1 MAAPSTNSIVTT
13 SPESVCA
20 RDFPAAIVSTF
31 FDKVGGIASFIAGMY
46 RESIS
51 RNDRIV
57 FLSPNIRN
65 PARKQTR
72 IGGKGRLAQLL
83 CTFAALRETKAR
95 YVQCHGAWY
104 LQLGCILYKWT
115 ERVLGRR
122 VRLTFVSHSVVDL
135 SHRPLA
141 RRIFNA
147 LDNCADGH
155 AFVSDYLLEYYTTN
169 NKYRFESR
177 PMVIE
182 LATSGADDRKPEDL
196 KRIAEALEPIRARG
210 IAIVTYIG
218 LVFYEGKY
226 RGARMLLD
234 AVAKLLAAG
243 HSLHLAVATGGD
255 YFPQFMADIEK
266 RNLGGRVTVFSD
278 LMPAEGLLDYSALHC
293 HISFQDAF
301 PIVILEALR
310 AGVPTLIN
318 DLGFGPR
325 QDIDGLVRCP
335 GNVDAIASCAAAMLA
350 QAPRVDTEYV
360 RRHYHRSKVYDEFV
374 EFLYLG

>member
-1 MAAPSTNSIVTT
+1 MTASA
-13 SPESVCA
+13 ESVRA
-20 RDFPAAIVSTF
+20 RDFPAAVVSTF
-31 FDKVGGIASFIAGMY
+31 FDKVGGIASFITGMY

-51 RNDRIV
+51 RNDRVV
-57 FLSPNIRN
+57 FVSPNIHDPR
-65 PARKQTR
+65 RKQMR
-72 IGGKGRLAQLL
+72 VGGKGRFAQLL

-115 ERVLGRR
+115 EGALGRP

-135 SHRPLA
+135 SRRPLA

-147 LDNCADGH
+147 LDHCADGH

-169 NKYRFESR
+169 NKYRFEIR
-177 PMVIE
+177 PKVIE
-182 LATSGADDRKPEDL
+182 LATSGADDRKPDDS
-196 KRIAEALEPIRARG
+196 KRIAEALEPIRAKG
-210 IAIVTYIG
+210 IPIVTYIG

-243 HSLHLAVATGGD
+243 HPLHLAVATGGN
-255 YFPQFMADIEK
+255 YFSQFMADIET
-266 RNLGGRVTVFSD
+266 RDLRGRVTVFSD

-325 QDIDGLVRCP
+325 QDIDGLVRCA
-335 GNVDAIASCAAAMLA
+335 GNVDSIASCAAAMLA
-350 QAPRVDTEYV
+350 HPPRVDAEYV
-360 RRHYHRSKVYDEFV
+360 RHHYHWSRVYDEFV